1 LLDHLFIS
9 RQPLAY
15 PELADMDRRPGV
27 SIGDVMVLINYL
39 FRGGPA
45 PVPAN

>member
-1 LLDHLFIS
+1 
-9 RQPLAY
+9 
-15 PELADMDRRPGV
+15 MDRRPGV
-27 SIGDVMVLINYL
+27 SIGDVMVLVNYL